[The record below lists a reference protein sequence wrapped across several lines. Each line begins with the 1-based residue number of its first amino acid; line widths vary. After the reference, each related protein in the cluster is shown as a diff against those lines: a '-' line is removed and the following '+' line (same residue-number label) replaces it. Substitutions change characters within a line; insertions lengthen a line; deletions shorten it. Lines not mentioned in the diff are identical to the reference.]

1 MHKDLIKLGEAA
13 TYINGYAFKPDDRG
27 KVGLPIIRIQD
38 LTGNSYDLGFYD
50 GDYPEKI
57 EINDG
62 DVLISWSASLGV
74 YIWNNGKA
82 LLNQHI
88 FKVVF
93 DKVNIDK
100 NYFVYAVRYKLDE
113 MGRKT
118 HGATMKHIV
127 KRDIDATESPYPSKH
142 EQIEIA
148 NNLKR
153 IENIIELR
161 SNELQLLDELIK
173 ARFVEMFGDLNI
185 NDKGWREISLF
196 DACNKLKRY
205 PTFCN
210 MEYLAQGVRVIRISN
225 ILMDGHMDVDDENYV
240 FVYDGAN
247 IDFPDTVIE
256 LQDIVMA
263 VRGDGSAAKRIGIIQ
278 EEKLVG
284 ANISPNLIR
293 IQAKREIIEPVWL
306 FYYLT
311 SEVGQKRLDA
321 YVNKTAKKNIAA
333 KDIAKIVTPVP
344 DLNKQKQYVDF
355 ANQVDKSKLLS
366 LIKLLEQLITYL
378 YNVFI
383 IYRQDKGE
391 EVERH
396 E

>member
-1 MHKDLIKLGEAA
+1 MKVKLGDIFEIGSGGTPSKSHPEYYGGDIPWVKTGDLKSEYLYEVEDFITKEGLKNSSAKLYEPDTVLIAMYGA
-13 TYINGYAFKPDDRG
+13 TIGATSILKMDACTNQACAAFKKND
-27 KVGLPIIRIQD
+27 KVIPEYLYYFLKSQKVKFVKDGVGGAQPNISAGYLKKVEMELPSLDEQRAIVEVLDKTTNIMVMRNQ
-38 LTGNSYDLGFYD
+38 
-50 GDYPEKI
+50 
-57 EINDG
+57 EI
-62 DVLISWSASLGV
+62 ASLD
-74 YIWNNGKA
+74 N
-82 LLNQHI
+82 
-88 FKVVF
+88 
-93 DKVNIDK
+93 
-100 NYFVYAVRYKLDE
+100 
-113 MGRKT
+113 
-118 HGATMKHIV
+118 
-127 KRDIDATESPYPSKH
+127 
-142 EQIEIA
+142 
-148 NNLKR
+148 
-153 IENIIELR
+153 
-161 SNELQLLDELIK
+161 LIK

-355 ANQVDKSKLLS
+355 ANQVDKSKVVVQKALDEAQLLFDS
-366 LIKLLEQLITYL
+366 LMQKY
-378 YNVFI
+378 F
-383 IYRQDKGE
+383 G
-391 EVERH
+391 
-396 E
+396 

>member
-1 MHKDLIKLGEAA
+1 MIQKKLGDIA
-13 TYINGYAFKPDDRG
+13 TYINGYAFKPEDRG
-27 KVGLPIIRIQD
+27 SKGLPIIRIQD
-38 LTGNSYDLGFYD
+38 LTGNAYDLGFYD
-50 GDYPEKI
+50 GEYPERI
-57 EINDG
+57 EINNG
-62 DVLISWSASLGV
+62 DILISWSASLGV
-74 YIWNNGKA
+74 YVWNRGKA

-93 DKVNIDK
+93 DKSEVNRK
-100 NYFVYAVRYKLDE
+100 YFVFAVQYKLKE
-113 MGRKT
+113 MELKT
-118 HGATMKHIV
+118 HGATMKHII
-127 KRDIDATESPYPSKH
+127 KKDFDNTLILFPSYA
-142 EQIEIA
+142 EQE
-148 NNLKR
+148 R
-153 IENIIELR
+153 ISNILLCA
-161 SNELQLLDELIK
+161 SNMVTMRYQELQKLDNLIK
-173 ARFVEMFGDLNI
+173 ARFVEMFGNLST
-185 NDKGWREISLF
+185 NDKNWREISLF

-225 ILMDGHMDVDDENYV
+225 ILTDGHMDIDDDNYV

-247 IDFPDTVIE
+247 VAFPDTVIE

-293 IQAKREIIEPVWL
+293 IQAKREIMEPMWL

-344 DLNKQKQYVDF
+344 DLNKQKQYVEF
-355 ANQVDKSKLLS
+355 VNQVNKSKVVVQKALDEAQLLFDS
-366 LIKLLEQLITYL
+366 LMQQY
-378 YNVFI
+378 F
-383 IYRQDKGE
+383 G
-391 EVERH
+391 
-396 E
+396 

>member
-1 MHKDLIKLGEAA
+1 
-13 TYINGYAFKPDDRG
+13 
-27 KVGLPIIRIQD
+27 
-38 LTGNSYDLGFYD
+38 
-50 GDYPEKI
+50 
-57 EINDG
+57 
-62 DVLISWSASLGV
+62 
-74 YIWNNGKA
+74 
-82 LLNQHI
+82 
-88 FKVVF
+88 
-93 DKVNIDK
+93 
-100 NYFVYAVRYKLDE
+100 
-113 MGRKT
+113 
-118 HGATMKHIV
+118 
-127 KRDIDATESPYPSKH
+127 
-142 EQIEIA
+142 
-148 NNLKR
+148 
-153 IENIIELR
+153 
-161 SNELQLLDELIK
+161 
-173 ARFVEMFGDLNI
+173 MFGDLNI

-196 DACNKLKRY
+196 YACNKLKRY

>member
-1 MHKDLIKLGEAA
+1 MEKIKIGDVCDIL
-13 TYINGYAFKPDDRG
+13 NGYAFKSDEYVNEGIR
-27 KVGLPIIRIQD
+27 IIRIANVQKGYIED
-38 LTGNSYDLGFYD
+38 SLPAFYPINFNGLDKYMLKENDLLMSLTGNVGRVALLQKEMLPAALNQRVACLRLKTDKITKKYLFYILNSD
-50 GDYPEKI
+50 FFEQQCIQFSKGVAQKNMSTEWLKDYEIPLYSIEEQLEVI
-57 EINDG
+57 EILDKTRN
-62 DVLISWSASLGV
+62 VISLR
-74 YIWNNGKA
+74 KKELLA
-82 LLNQHI
+82 L
-88 FKVVF
+88 
-93 DKVNIDK
+93 DNI
-100 NYFVYAVRYKLDE
+100 
-113 MGRKT
+113 
-118 HGATMKHIV
+118 
-127 KRDIDATESPYPSKH
+127 
-142 EQIEIA
+142 
-148 NNLKR
+148 
-153 IENIIELR
+153 
-161 SNELQLLDELIK
+161 IK

-355 ANQVDKSKLLS
+355 ANQVNKSKVKVQKALDETQKLFDS
-366 LIKLLEQLITYL
+366 LMQQY
-378 YNVFI
+378 F
-383 IYRQDKGE
+383 G
-391 EVERH
+391 
-396 E
+396 

>member
-1 MHKDLIKLGEAA
+1 
-13 TYINGYAFKPDDRG
+13 
-27 KVGLPIIRIQD
+27 
-38 LTGNSYDLGFYD
+38 
-50 GDYPEKI
+50 
-57 EINDG
+57 
-62 DVLISWSASLGV
+62 
-74 YIWNNGKA
+74 
-82 LLNQHI
+82 
-88 FKVVF
+88 
-93 DKVNIDK
+93 
-100 NYFVYAVRYKLDE
+100 
-113 MGRKT
+113 
-118 HGATMKHIV
+118 
-127 KRDIDATESPYPSKH
+127 
-142 EQIEIA
+142 
-148 NNLKR
+148 
-153 IENIIELR
+153 
-161 SNELQLLDELIK
+161 
-173 ARFVEMFGDLNI
+173 
-185 NDKGWREISLF
+185 
-196 DACNKLKRY
+196 
-205 PTFCN
+205 
-210 MEYLAQGVRVIRISN
+210 
-225 ILMDGHMDVDDENYV
+225 
-240 FVYDGAN
+240 
-247 IDFPDTVIE
+247 
-256 LQDIVMA
+256 MA

-333 KDIAKIVTPVP
+333 KDMAKIVTPVP

-391 EVERH
+391 EVEDH

>member
-1 MHKDLIKLGEAA
+1 MRKDLIKLGEAA

-127 KRDIDATESPYPSKH
+127 KRDFDATEIPYPSKH

-161 SNELQLLDELIK
+161 SHELQLLDELIK
-173 ARFVEMFGDLNI
+173 ARFVELFY
-185 NDKGWREISLF
+185 DKGYPVLKWNDVFVTTTGKLDSNAAVENGEYPFFTCSKKMLKIDHFAFDQEALLLSGNNAAGKYDVKYYKGKFNAYQRTYILGLKDNWSYHLFRYQLESKLVYLQQQSLGGLTKYLTMKILEKLEFVIPPIEKQLEFETFVYRVNKSKVVVQKALDEAQLLF
-196 DACNKLKRY
+196 D
-205 PTFCN
+205 
-210 MEYLAQGVRVIRISN
+210 S
-225 ILMDGHMDVDDENYV
+225 LM
-240 FVYDGAN
+240 
-247 IDFPDTVIE
+247 
-256 LQDIVMA
+256 
-263 VRGDGSAAKRIGIIQ
+263 
-278 EEKLVG
+278 
-284 ANISPNLIR
+284 
-293 IQAKREIIEPVWL
+293 
-306 FYYLT
+306 
-311 SEVGQKRLDA
+311 QK
-321 YVNKTAKKNIAA
+321 Y
-333 KDIAKIVTPVP
+333 
-344 DLNKQKQYVDF
+344 F
-355 ANQVDKSKLLS
+355 
-366 LIKLLEQLITYL
+366 
-378 YNVFI
+378 
-383 IYRQDKGE
+383 G
-391 EVERH
+391 
-396 E
+396 